1 MHPKTA
7 RIKSINQL
15 QRRLMKR
22 SIDLPVPIH
31 WDARI
36 FLHVKRPSAPRA
48 YGSHTRVISSY
59 VDLTSGSIEVRVP

>member
-1 MHPKTA
+1 
-7 RIKSINQL
+7 
-15 QRRLMKR
+15 MKR